1 MNLIFSTSFF
11 TSTNVGRGGV
21 NEQRQSSGVTRSE
34 QRRYFVEPAT
44 FTTLK
49 RGGALHDYQ
58 VECIAYNGGR
68 LFPTGAPGRE
78 ELLPY
83 KLITFNQK

>member
-1 MNLIFSTSFF
+1 
-11 TSTNVGRGGV
+11 V
-21 NEQRQSSGVTRSE
+21 NRAD

-58 VECIAYNGGR
+58 VQAVVYNGGH
-68 LFPTGAPGRE
+68 LFPSGTPGRE
-78 ELLPY
+78 SLLPY
-83 KLITFNQK
+83 KLITFDQR